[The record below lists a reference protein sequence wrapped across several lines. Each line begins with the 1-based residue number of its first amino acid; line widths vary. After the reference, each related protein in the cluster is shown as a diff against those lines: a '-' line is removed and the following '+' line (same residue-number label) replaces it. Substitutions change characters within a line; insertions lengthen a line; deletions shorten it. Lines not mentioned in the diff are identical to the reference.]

1 MITDARK
8 GKVSV
13 MSLFKGPM
21 QQHIPGHKDLTDHKD
36 TLVLKPQQQVYIP
49 LCASHSTEFEV
60 LVNEGDHVYVGT
72 KIAVCNDRM
81 VVPIYAS
88 ISGTVGN
95 VQKLMHATLKP
106 QNHLCIINDGKYETK
121 QAFKP
126 LDYQRAGKEEL
137 VDFMMNAGI
146 VGCGGAGFPSYIKY
160 KATQDIKKLIIDA
173 VECEP
178 YITADY
184 KIIQA
189 NLDLMVTGVLAMK
202 KMAQAQ
208 EAVIAIKKTHPDLIK
223 QVQEAVA
230 NIAGVVVTAV
240 PDVYPMGW
248 ERTLVWQL
256 MKANYEK
263 LPSEIGVIVNNAS
276 TAIAFGDALINGM
289 PIVEKTVTISGDGVK
304 NPVNV
309 RIPVGMQV
317 KEIMEACGGY
327 TAEDVKLIAGGPM
340 MGKTIVNDQFVID
353 RPTNAITVLKTV
365 PYKDIACLRCGQ
377 CSDHCP
383 AGLQPVRIA
392 QSLNAKDTAMMERL
406 CVMDCIECGLCTYI
420 CPSRLDVT
428 ETVRKVKRQL
438 QLAKK

>member
-1 MITDARK
+1 
-8 GKVSV
+8 

-21 QQHIPGHKDLTDHKD
+21 HQHIPGHKDLTDSKD
-36 TLVLKPQQQVYIP
+36 VQVLKPKQQVYIP
-49 LCASHSTEFEV
+49 LCAGHSVNFEL

-72 KIAVCNDRM
+72 KIAVCNEKM
-81 VVPIYAS
+81 IVPIYS
-88 ISGTVGN
+88 SVSGTVGK
-95 VQKLMHATLKP
+95 VQKMMHATLKP
-106 QNHLCIINDGKYETK
+106 QNHLVIESDGKYETK

-126 LDYQRAGKEEL
+126 LDYQKAGKEEL

-160 KATQDIKKLIIDA
+160 KFAKDIKKLIIDA

-184 KIIQA
+184 KMIQA
-189 NLDLMVTGVLAMK
+189 NLDLMVTGILAMK

-208 EAVIAIKKTHPDLIK
+208 EAVITIKKTHPELIK
-223 QVQEAVA
+223 QVQEAIG
-230 NIAGVVVTAV
+230 NIADVVVTAV

-248 ERTLVWQL
+248 ERTLVRQI
-256 MKANYEK
+256 MKQDYEK
-263 LPSEIGVIVNNAS
+263 LPSEIGAVVNNAS
-276 TAIAFGDALINGM
+276 TAIAFGNALINGM
-289 PIVEKTVTISGDGVK
+289 PITEKMLTVSGDGIK
-304 NPVNV
+304 NPLNV
-309 RIPVGMQV
+309 RVPVGMQV

-353 RPTNAITVLKTV
+353 RPSNAITVLKTI
-365 PYKDIACLRCGQ
+365 PYKDVACLRCGQ

-392 QSLNAKDTAMMERL
+392 QSLNAKDKAMMDRL
-406 CVMDCIECGLCTYI
+406 SVMDCIECGLCTYV

-428 ETVRKVKRQL
+428 ENVRKAKRQI
-438 QLAKK
+438 QLAQK